1 MKILNSA
8 KMSKLSNFKNFEIK
22 DASNL
27 KGGVFCEWYIN
38 QRTSKGKKVNSGQ
51 LSKAMALDA
60 IVATDGVDAALAT
73 SEGQQFA
80 AKYA

>member
-1 MKILNSA
+1 MN
-8 KMSKLSNFKNFEIK
+8 KLSNFKNYEIK

-51 LSKAMALDA
+51 LSIGMSLDA
-60 IVATDGVDAALAT
+60 IVATDGLDAAMAT
-73 SEGQQFA
+73 TEGQKFA